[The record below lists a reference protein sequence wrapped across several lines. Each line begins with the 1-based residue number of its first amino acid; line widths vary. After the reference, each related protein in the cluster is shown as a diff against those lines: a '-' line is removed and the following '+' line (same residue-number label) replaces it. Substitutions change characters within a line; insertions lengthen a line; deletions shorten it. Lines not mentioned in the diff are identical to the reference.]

1 MDAILVHKHHI
12 STSYLSSMQKVCLNG
27 LNWIFFR
34 VILQKKN
41 LYSQVKQKTNFIQDP
56 QPLEQLDLTFL
67 AMLGPELYA
76 P

>member
-1 MDAILVHKHHI
+1 
-12 STSYLSSMQKVCLNG
+12 MQNVCLNG
-27 LNWIFFR
+27 LYWIFFR

-41 LYSQVKQKTNFIQDP
+41 LYSQVKQKTNFRQDP

>member
-1 MDAILVHKHHI
+1 
-12 STSYLSSMQKVCLNG
+12 MQKDCLNG